1 MLSDYILL
9 FGYFGGLIAL
19 TKWAFSATRKQQEE
33 EEMQRCRVDMDALD
47 KVSEIKDNIKLLSDM
62 ITDVR
67 SCDPDNL
74 LRTVTV
80 TVNEYNRSYNF
91 LIDGSNIIS
100 DDFISLMIDERNQL
114 EDALSAEVAK
124 IQGPV

>member
-1 MLSDYILL
+1 MLSDCVLLIGYI
-9 FGYFGGLIAL
+9 GGLTAL

-33 EEMQRCRVDMDALD
+33 ERQRVDLEVID
-47 KVSEIKDNIKLLSDM
+47 KMSELKDKIKLLSDM
-62 ITDVR
+62 IADVR

-74 LRTVTV
+74 LRTITV
-80 TVNEYNRSYNF
+80 TVNEYNRSYSF
-91 LIDGSNIIS
+91 MVDGNSLVS